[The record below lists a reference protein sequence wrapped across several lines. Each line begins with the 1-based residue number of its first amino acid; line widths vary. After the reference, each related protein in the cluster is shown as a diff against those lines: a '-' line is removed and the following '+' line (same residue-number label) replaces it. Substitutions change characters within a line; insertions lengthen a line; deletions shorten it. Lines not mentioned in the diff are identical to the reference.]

1 MNVSDILIGKV
12 INRSRKGYADNKK
25 SESDFCVDT
34 ATALKKQNKEQ
45 DQDN

>member
-12 INRSRKGYADNKK
+12 IDPGKEMLTIKNRKV
-25 SESDFCVDT
+25 DFCVDT